1 MEKIWG
7 KKELY
12 KLSYEFLNFM
22 EFFGFYFDFSG
33 IFPDL
38 ILLEKWQK
46 GFDLSSG
53 TRRVDVAHG
62 RHVAGPREPTW
73 MPTWSERSSGWQVM
87 GPWVSGPR

>member
-1 MEKIWG
+1 MEKICG

-22 EFFGFYFDFSG
+22 KFFGFYFDFSG

-38 ILLEKWQK
+38 ILLEK

-53 TRRVDVAHG
+53 TRRADVAHG
-62 RHVAGPREPTW
+62 RHVVGPREPTW
-73 MPTWSERSSGWQVM
+73 TPTWCVRGVK
-87 GPWVSGPR
+87 GL